1 VALEH
6 RQTEP
11 VYAVQYALRVELPP
25 YLQDYRATLL
35 RHPATQWAANIYR
48 LHRGLSAEV
57 SRRAAAR

>member
-1 VALEH
+1 MLGALLQPPEI
-6 RQTEP
+6 
-11 VYAVQYALRVELPP
+11 QYPLRVELPP

-48 LHRGLSAEV
+48 LHRGRSAEV